1 MEFLVISRAV
11 DSANVPPQATVALA
25 KQTFQMLKANKEPRI
40 KAVYPFA
47 GERAGVFIVE
57 AKSGDELQEVIANL
71 PLSGISTNEIHPLG
85 TLDAVLKTIDIAEQ
99 RIAQMMPAGVR
110 YLVVAKGAHDLRPHL

>member
-1 MEFLVISRAV
+1 MTHRSQGLTADEGFGFRR
-11 DSANVPPQATVALA
+11 D
-25 KQTFQMLKANKEPRI
+25 NKEPRI

-57 AKSGDELQEVIANL
+57 AKSGDELQEIIGNL

-85 TLDAVLKTIDIAEQ
+85 TLDAVLKTIEIAEQ

-110 YLVVAKGAHDLRPHL
+110 

>member
-1 MEFLVISRAV
+1 MDFLVISRAV
-11 DSANVPPQATVALA
+11 DSTNMPPQATVALA

-47 GERAGVFIVE
+47 GERAGAFVVE
-57 AKSGDELQEVIANL
+57 AKSGDELQEIIASL
-71 PLSGISTNEIHPLG
+71 PLSGISANEIHPIG
-85 TLDAVLKTIDIAEQ
+85 TLDAVLKTIDTAEQ

-110 YLVVAKGAHDLRPHL
+110 

>member
-11 DSANVPPQATVALA
+11 DSASVPPQATVALA

-57 AKSGDELQEVIANL
+57 AKSGDELQEIIGNL

-110 YLVVAKGAHDLRPHL
+110 